1 MIFKTTTQS
10 PVGALRLFAS
20 DRGLRAVLWPQND
33 YRQLKLGV
41 EPIERADHPI
51 LVQAARQLAE
61 YFAGGRRMFDVPLD
75 PAGTPFQ
82 LRAWGHL
89 SEIPYGMT
97 RTYGEQAAAMG
108 QPTASRAVGA
118 ANGRNPLSI
127 LVPCHRVIG
136 ADGSLTGFAGGLE
149 TKRFLLALEAE
160 QVGSKGNG
168 VLAVKHVRM
177 FLAGTALLGI
187 LPAATTVPV
196 AAQQTPS
203 I

>member
-1 MIFKTTTQS
+1 MIFKTTVQS

-20 DRGLRAVLWPQND
+20 DKGLRALLWPPND

-41 EPIERADHPI
+41 ESIERADHPI

-75 PAGTPFQ
+75 PTGTPFQ
-82 LRAWGHL
+82 LRAWSHL
-89 SEIPYGMT
+89 CEIPYGMT

-149 TKRFLLALEAE
+149 TKRFLLALEA
-160 QVGSKGNG
+160 QHVGRS
-168 VLAVKHVRM
+168 
-177 FLAGTALLGI
+177 LG
-187 LPAATTVPV
+187 LPLVPRVPV
-196 AAQQTPS
+196 LRTRHGTLGQPHR
-203 I
+203 